1 MNEFGFLDSELFI
14 PIDIWTAASLGKA
27 FKNKYKNLIFESTAF
42 DLRARNICELDNEI
56 KE

>member
-27 FKNKYKNLIFESTAF
+27 FKSKYKNLIFGSTAF
-42 DLRARNICELDNEI
+42 DLSAQNIC
-56 KE
+56 